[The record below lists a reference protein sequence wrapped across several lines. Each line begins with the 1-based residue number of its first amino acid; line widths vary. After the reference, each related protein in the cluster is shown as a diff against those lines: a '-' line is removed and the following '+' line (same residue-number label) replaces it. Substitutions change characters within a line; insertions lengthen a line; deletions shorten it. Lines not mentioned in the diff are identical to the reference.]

1 MLLGYQCSSSQ
12 VQGCSEHPVSFY
24 CIDAVSGGLSRVAVL
39 TSLEVIENWT
49 LRFLKQSISRA
60 LLGLQTSLQ
69 HKFQSWMVDTGT
81 EASSDVR
88 MSSAGEGY
96 LFEEQGALK
105 RMINIHVYIYAIG
118 TCTQISYSFT
128 DIRSMKVVTRC
139 FDQTSFRKQAYAGI
153 VYFLPFGRRLL

>member
-1 MLLGYQCSSSQ
+1 
-12 VQGCSEHPVSFY
+12 
-24 CIDAVSGGLSRVAVL
+24 
-39 TSLEVIENWT
+39 
-49 LRFLKQSISRA
+49 
-60 LLGLQTSLQ
+60 
-69 HKFQSWMVDTGT
+69 MVDTGT

-105 RMINIHVYIYAIG
+105 RMINIHVYIHAID
-118 TCTQISYSFT
+118 TCTQIWSSSTY
-128 DIRSMKVVTRC
+128 IRSMKVVTRC

>member
-69 HKFQSWMVDTGT
+69 QVPKLNGWHWHWSIFRCQDELRGGRIPLW
-81 EASSDVR
+81 R
-88 MSSAGEGY
+88 AGCSQTHDQYTRIHLRYRY
-96 LFEEQGALK
+96 LYAD
-105 RMINIHVYIYAIG
+105 MIFFYR
-118 TCTQISYSFT
+118 YSKYE
-128 DIRSMKVVTRC
+128 SMVTRC